1 MRRRIILTLFVLLCV
16 LSIASSAQAP
26 AINIPNTRYRLTDIE
41 RELVERVV
49 MAEAR
54 GEGYEGQAAVAQV
67 ILNRLKAPD
76 FPDVVKSVVR
86 LEFAKPYKG
95 KVFESVKRAVRD
107 VFDKGVQII
116 STQILYF
123 MNPAKASKRGAAW
136 IRANGT
142 HVMTIG
148 NHEFYM
154 EAKR

>member
-1 MRRRIILTLFVLLCV
+1 MRRRIILTLFALLCI
-16 LSIASSAQAP
+16 LSIASLAQAP
-26 AINIPNTRYRLTDIE
+26 VVDIPNTRYWLTDIE

-54 GEGYEGQAAVAQV
+54 GEGYTGQAAVAQV
-67 ILNRLKAPD
+67 ILNRLKAPN
-76 FPDVVKSVVR
+76 FPDTIKYVVR

-95 KVFESVKRAVRD
+95 KVSESVKRAVRD

-116 STQILYF
+116 SPQILYF
-123 MNPAKASKRGAAW
+123 MNPAKASKHGAAW

-154 EAKR
+154 EARR